1 MKAERGE
8 EAAEEKLELSRSW
21 FMRLK
26 ERSHLHNIKA
36 QGEAASAVV
45 EAAASSPEEVAKVIN
60 EDDYPKQQIFH
71 ILEEDVI

>member
-1 MKAERGE
+1 MK
-8 EAAEEKLELSRSW
+8 
-21 FMRLK
+21 FQ

-36 QGEAASAVV
+36 QGEAARAVV
-45 EAAASSPEEVAKVIN
+45 EAAASSPEEVAKIIN